1 MSSTHHDIK
10 GLISALLVPFTAEG
24 KINEK
29 GLRQI
34 VRHNLDKMQVDGL
47 YVGGS
52 TGENFM
58 LDTASKKEIFAIVK
72 DEAGDKGALIAQIG
86 SPNLYEA
93 IELGQYATGLGYQAI
108 SAVTPFYYKFSF
120 EEVKQY
126 YFDIVAAVDNR
137 MIVYSIPFLTGM
149 DIGLSQ
155 FGELFANPKIVGVKF
170 TAADFYLLERLRSAY
185 PDHLIYSGFD
195 EMLLPA
201 LVNRV
206 DGAIGSTY
214 NVNGIRARQ
223 IIDLAAAGNYAEALK
238 MQQESNNLIADT
250 HHRRHLLRRLHPD
263 GSRRH
268 RRPVFHHPRHVRLS
282 RTHPRRTVHL
292 LRGSHGDY
300 RGNGSDGDD
309 RHLLRRHDCPRTGG
323 DAGRKRLHDLCRQY
337 LDGAADD

>member
-34 VRHNLDKMQVDGL
+34 VRHNLDKMQADGL

-86 SPNLYEA
+86 SPNLYES

-137 MIVYSIPFLTGM
+137 MIV
-149 DIGLSQ
+149 
-155 FGELFANPKIVGVKF
+155 
-170 TAADFYLLERLRSAY
+170 
-185 PDHLIYSGFD
+185 
-195 EMLLPA
+195 
-201 LVNRV
+201 
-206 DGAIGSTY
+206 
-214 NVNGIRARQ
+214 
-223 IIDLAAAGNYAEALK
+223 
-238 MQQESNNLIADT
+238 
-250 HHRRHLLRRLHPD
+250 
-263 GSRRH
+263 
-268 RRPVFHHPRHVRLS
+268 
-282 RTHPRRTVHL
+282 
-292 LRGSHGDY
+292 
-300 RGNGSDGDD
+300 
-309 RHLLRRHDCPRTGG
+309 
-323 DAGRKRLHDLCRQY
+323 
-337 LDGAADD
+337 